1 MLPWYK
7 VQSCDNCAGIAHVTS
22 EFKITK
28 LEIYYDPNDM
38 MAQMVGSSGVCP
50 VMHSA
55 KQTTMD
61 SRTYRYDVPL
71 ENELGKGLR
80 SKLNVSDEN
89 AEKSLTSGDGA
100 AKGQLDNVE
109 E

>member
-80 SKLNVSDEN
+80 SKLN

>member
-1 MLPWYK
+1 M
-7 VQSCDNCAGIAHVTS
+7 TS

-55 KQTTMD
+55 KHATTD
-61 SRTYRYDVPL
+61 SGTDRYEVPL
-71 ENELGKGLR
+71 ENELGQGLK
-80 SKLNVSDEN
+80 SKLTVSDEN
-89 AEKSLTSGDGA
+89 SEKSLTSGGGA
-100 AKGQLDNVE
+100 AKGQFDNVE